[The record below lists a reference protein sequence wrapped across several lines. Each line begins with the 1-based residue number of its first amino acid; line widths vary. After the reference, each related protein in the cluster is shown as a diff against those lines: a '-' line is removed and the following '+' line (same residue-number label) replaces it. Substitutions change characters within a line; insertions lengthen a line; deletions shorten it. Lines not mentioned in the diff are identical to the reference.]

1 MDQVVY
7 THIRRDGEMLH
18 FLRQHPIW
26 YRTLARDPSS
36 FEQFQQEVRIYYG
49 KTVPQRIE
57 KIKNQIEMVDLVIA
71 LSKAMK
77 D

>member
-1 MDQVVY
+1 MDQAIY
-7 THIRRDGEMLH
+7 KQIRSDSDMLY
-18 FLRQHPIW
+18 FLRQHPMW
-26 YRTLARDPSS
+26 YRLLARDPYSVD
-36 FEQFQQEVRIYYG
+36 QFHKEVRIYYG

-57 KIKNQIEMVDLVIA
+57 KVKNQLEMIDLIVA